1 MNTLQTTLAALEA
14 QLESQKQVLIDYE
27 VSTYD
32 NQMLTLTQKIRN
44 WLTEYTG
51 IDNHIKFCGD
61 NLQIPLSEQY
71 RDRID
76 IYFRMPYHIR
86 NSEDVVGELELG
98 WYGSNCKASD
108 NEKVEYLM
116 LLGKIAS
123 KMKLIESEYQ
133 AWYNEYKV
141 YKRDLQVYYSAM
153 YTTESAIRDTKQ
165 LITKAGIEEYKKVGF
180 KCVLT
185 QIADCTRNYDI
196 KEGEIGDYKI
206 KQSVKSIKLQYG
218 YGRFDYMWVES
229 FEIVKQLGRGKL
241 LFKCNT
247 DTSDTSQAVSGIE
260 LTPKFYTE
268 FINEVYNWQ
277 TIQAQKSAEKA
288 QERYEKYATK
298 A

>member
-14 QLESQKQVLIDYE
+14 QFESQKQALIDYE

-32 NQMLTLTQKIRN
+32 NQMLSLTQKIRS

-51 IDNHIKFCGD
+51 IDNNIKFIGD
-61 NLQIPLSEQY
+61 NLQILLSEQY

-76 IYFRMPYHIR
+76 IYFRIPYAR

-108 NEKVEYLM
+108 NEKIEYLM

-133 AWYNEYKV
+133 AWYDEYRV
-141 YKRDLQVYYSAM
+141 YRRDLQVHYSAM
-153 YTTESAIRDTKQ
+153 FTTESAIRDTKQ

-185 QIADCTRNYDI
+185 PITDCTRNYDI
-196 KEGEIGDYKI
+196 KDGELGDYKI

-218 YGRFDYMWVES
+218 YGRFDYMFVES

-241 LFKCNT
+241 LFKCNI
-247 DTSDTSQAVSGIE
+247 DTNSTSQPVSAIE

-277 TIQAQKSAEKA
+277 TIEAQKSAEKA

-298 A
+298 P